1 MIKRFMAMLAVWF
14 CVAAAWMVLGG
25 TVWVRTQETDS
36 ALRGKVGKLWGNPQ
50 TQAPPA
56 VTWRR
61 TVVEQEE
68 ERQRDAATEAVV
80 MVTKP
85 VKRDLCGTAPLTS
98 SWVTVALDLDQRRK
112 GLLWYATYAADFEG
126 IYAFRN
132 GEPAPAEHTV
142 RFPLPDREGIYD
154 AFVFEVDGVE
164 AQVRVCDGAVFHSLT
179 LAPGET
185 AQVRIA
191 YRSFGQERWMYKF
204 DTASESGSVRDFELA
219 LTTDFA
225 EVDFPDGSLSPT
237 VKTPR
242 GEGWHLEWA
251 YDNLMAGTGIG
262 VSMPRKTNPGPFA
275 ARITFF
281 APVCLL
287 FFFFVLFVLTHVRGT
302 PLNAEHHFF
311 LGCSFFAFNLL
322 FAYLVDHA
330 DLHLA
335 FFISAAV
342 SMFLVVS
349 YLRLVLGPTFAFR
362 EAAGAQAVYLVLFSY
377 SHFYEGYTGLIV
389 TIGAIL
395 TLFIV
400 MQVTARSRT
409 FRQAAL
415 A

>member
-1 MIKRFMAMLAVWF
+1 MVKRFMAMLAVWF
-14 CVAAAWMVLGG
+14 CVAAAWMVLAG

-50 TQAPPA
+50 TQCPPA

-61 TVVEQEE
+61 SIEE
-68 ERQRDAATEAVV
+68 LEESRQKDARTGDEV
-80 MVTKP
+80 MVTKT
-85 VKRDLCGTAPLTS
+85 VKRDLSGTAPLLS
-98 SWVTVALDLDQRRK
+98 SRVTAGLDLDQRRK
-112 GLLWYATYAADFEG
+112 GLLWYATYGVDFEG
-126 IYAFRN
+126 IYTFRN
-132 GEPAPAEHTV
+132 AEPRPAEHTV

-154 AFVFEVDGVE
+154 AFAFQVDGREVP
-164 AQVRVCDGAVFHSLT
+164 VRVCDGAALSTLT
-179 LAPGET
+179 LAPGEE
-185 AQVRIA
+185 AQVRVA
-191 YRSFGQERWMYKF
+191 YRSFGQDRWMYKF

-225 EVDFPDGSLSPT
+225 GVDFPDGSLSPT
-237 VKTPR
+237 VKTPA
-242 GEGWHLEWA
+242 GQGWRLVWT

-262 VSMPRKTNPGPFA
+262 VALPHKMNPGPFA

-287 FFFFVLFVLTHVRGT
+287 FYFFLLFVLTHVRGT
-302 PLNAEHHFF
+302 PLSAEHHFF
-311 LGCSFFAFNLL
+311 LGCAFFAFHLL
-322 FAYLVDHA
+322 FAYLVDHM

-335 FFISAAV
+335 FFAAAAV
-342 SMFLVVS
+342 SVFLAVS
-349 YLRLVLGPTFAFR
+349 YLRLVLGNKFAFR

-395 TLFIV
+395 TLFVV
-400 MQVTARSRT
+400 MQVTARSRA
-409 FRQAAL
+409 FRQAAV

>member
-1 MIKRFMAMLAVWF
+1 MVKRFMIMLAVWL
-14 CVAAAWMVLGG
+14 CVAAAWMVLAG

-36 ALRGKVGKLWGNPQ
+36 VLRGKVGKLWGNPQ
-50 TQAPPA
+50 TQQPPS

-61 TVVEQEE
+61 TVEEQEE
-68 ERQRDAATEAVV
+68 SLQRDARTGAELA
-80 MVTKP
+80 VTKT
-85 VKRDLCGTAPLTS
+85 VKRDLTGTAPLES
-98 SWVTVALDLDQRRK
+98 SRVSADLKLDQRRK
-112 GLLWYATYAADFEG
+112 GMLWYATYGVDFEG

-132 GEPAPAEHTV
+132 GEPRPAEHTM
-142 RFPLPDREGIYD
+142 RFPLPDRDGIFD
-154 AFVFEVDGVE
+154 AFAFEVDGREVP
-164 AQVRVCDGAVFHSLT
+164 VKVCDGAVFHSLT
-179 LAPGET
+179 LAPGEE
-185 AQVRIA
+185 ARVRVA
-191 YRSFGQERWMYKF
+191 YRSFGQDRWMYKF

-219 LTTDFA
+219 LTTDFS

-237 VKTPR
+237 VKTPA
-242 GEGWHLEWA
+242 GGGWRLEWA

-262 VSMPRKTNPGPFA
+262 VSMPHKTNPGPFA

-311 LGCSFFAFNLL
+311 LGCAFFAFHLL
-322 FAYLVDHA
+322 FAYLVDHV

-335 FFISAAV
+335 FFTATAV
-342 SMFLVVS
+342 SVFLVVT
-349 YLRLVLGPTFAFR
+349 YLRLVLGNTFAFR

-400 MQVTARSRT
+400 MQVTARSRA
-409 FRQAAL
+409 FRRAAL
-415 A
+415 S

>member
-1 MIKRFMAMLAVWF
+1 MVKRFMAMLAVWF
-14 CVAAAWMVLGG
+14 CVAVAWMVLAG
-25 TVWVRTQETDS
+25 TVSVRTQETDS

-50 TQAPPA
+50 TQSPPA

-61 TVVEQEE
+61 TVVELEE
-68 ERQRDAATEAVV
+68 SRQKDAQTGTVV
-80 MVTKP
+80 TVTKP
-85 VKRDLCGTAPLTS
+85 VKRDLCGTAPLES
-98 SWVTVALDLDQRRK
+98 SRVTAKLNLDQRRK
-112 GLLWYATYAADFEG
+112 GLLWYATYAVDFEG

-132 GEPAPAEHTV
+132 AEPQPAEHTV
-142 RFPLPDREGIYD
+142 RFPLPDRDGIFD
-154 AFVFEVDGVE
+154 AFVFEVDGRE
-164 AQVRVCDGAVFHSLT
+164 APVKVCDGAVFHTLT
-179 LAPGET
+179 LAPGEE
-185 AQVRIA
+185 ARVRVA
-191 YRSFGQERWMYKF
+191 YRSFGQDRWMYKF

-225 EVDFPDGSLSPT
+225 AVDFPDGSLSPT
-237 VKTPR
+237 VKTPA
-242 GEGWHLEWA
+242 GGGWRLEWN

-262 VSMPRKTNPGPFA
+262 VAMPHKTNPGPFA

-302 PLNAEHHFF
+302 PLSAEHHFF
-311 LGCSFFAFNLL
+311 LGCAFFAFHLL
-322 FAYLVDHA
+322 FAYLVDHV

-335 FFISAAV
+335 FFTAAAV
-342 SMFLVVS
+342 SVFLVVS
-349 YLRLVLGPTFAFR
+349 YLRLVLGNTFAFR

-389 TIGAIL
+389 TIGAII

-400 MQVTARSRT
+400 MQVTARSRA
-409 FRQAAL
+409 FRQAAH

>member
-1 MIKRFMAMLAVWF
+1 MVKRFMAMLAVWF
-14 CVAAAWMVLGG
+14 CVAAAWMVLGS

-36 ALRGKVGKLWGNPQ
+36 ALRGKVGKLWGKEQ
-50 TQAPPA
+50 TQAPPT

-68 ERQRDAATEAVV
+68 SRRKDAQTGTVV
-80 MVTKP
+80 TVTKP
-85 VKRDLCGTAPLTS
+85 VKRELCGSAPLGS
-98 SWVTVALDLDQRRK
+98 SRVSADLDLDQRRK
-112 GLLWYATYAADFEG
+112 GLLWYATYAVDFEG

-132 GEPAPAEHTV
+132 AEPAPAEHTL
-142 RFPLPDREGIYD
+142 RFPLPDRDGIYD
-154 AFVFEVDGVE
+154 AFAFEVDGREVP
-164 AQVRVCDGAVFHSLT
+164 VKVCDGAVFHTLL
-179 LAPGET
+179 LAPGQE
-185 AQVRIA
+185 AEVRVA
-191 YRSFGQERWMYKF
+191 YRSFGQDRWLYKF
-204 DTASESGSVRDFELA
+204 DTASESGSVRDFVLT
-219 LTTDFA
+219 LTTDFP

-237 VKTPR
+237 AKSPA
-242 GEGWHLEWA
+242 GGGWRLEWA

-262 VSMPRKTNPGPFA
+262 VAMPREMNPGPFA

-302 PLNAEHHFF
+302 PLGAEHHFF
-311 LGCSFFAFNLL
+311 LGCAFFAFNLL

-335 FFISAAV
+335 FFIAAAV
-342 SMFLVVS
+342 SVFLVVS
-349 YLRLVLGPTFAFR
+349 YLRLVLGSTFAFR
-362 EAAGAQAVYLVLFSY
+362 EAAGAQMVYLVLFSY

-400 MQVTARSRT
+400 MQVTARSRA
-409 FRQAAL
+409 FRRAAQA
-415 A
+415 